1 MAPHHNIK
9 ARIEP
14 APRRQVTPA
23 TLSVAAPAALTF
35 NWTEQCEDAFKNL
48 KITITTT
55 TTTKM
60 DNKKIERQYIEV
72 AMRKPSAVGPSP
84 AQHRPPD
91 TPHRSATAPSQH
103 RGPSVTPQ
111 VRTAAPRRTWRHR
124 VPHPPQRSTQT
135 ADQGKI

>member
-1 MAPHHNIK
+1 MDHHHHRNHRHSQ
-9 ARIEP
+9 AR
-14 APRRQVTPA
+14 PRHNRACNYQPQP
-23 TLSVAAPAALTF
+23 SSSPF

-72 AMRKPSAVGPSP
+72 AMSKPSAVGASP
-84 AQHRPPD
+84 AQHRPPA

-103 RGPSVTPQ
+103 RGPSATPQ
-111 VRTAAPRRTWRHR
+111 VRTAAPRRTWWHR
-124 VPHPPQRSTQT
+124 VPHPPQPSAQT
-135 ADQGKI
+135 AEQGKI